1 MIVCEREGEEV
12 GEELATGGMV
22 GGEEFGVE
30 LDPVDAGAVA
40 AKRLD
45 RAIGAGGEQR
55 AAGWDGAERAG
66 VGEAHGGRGAEVCD
80 EWVGGDDLDRQE
92 APLLAPAGHVIG
104 GRGVGFGGAADA
116 GDERAEQAAEDEVA
130 AADAEDREVT
140 RASEFGQGGET
151 LPVVLSPVGTDTA
164 EDEGADIVLG
174 DEAAI
179 DRGVVLVE
187 AGLSGDLLEQ
197 KRGLEAFAQM
207 FAGMFGV
214 GEDEWM
220 GHIDEAEHWG

>member
-30 LDPVDAGAVA
+30 LDAVDEGVVA
-40 AKRLD
+40 AEGLHTAVGARGQQC
-45 RAIGAGGEQR
+45 AAGGH
-55 AAGWDGAERAG
+55 GAEGAG
-66 VGEAHGGRGAEVCD
+66 VGVAHRGRRIEVG
-80 EWVGGDDLDRQE
+80 EERIGGDDVDREE